1 MPKEPDMSA
10 TAAAED
16 RPQITLITPPAFELE
31 VFPDQLARVL
41 DAVEVA
47 CVRLALATKDEEM
60 ILRAGDACRL
70 VAHERDVAIV
80 IENHV
85 LMVERLGL
93 DGVHLT
99 DGARSVRK
107 VRKDLGA
114 DAIVGA
120 FCGTS
125 RHEGMSAGEAGADYA
140 AFGPLGETTL
150 GKGERVEF
158 DLFEWWSQVI
168 EVPSIAE
175 GALTAELVAKF
186 GPVTDFFGVGEEIWG
201 AEDPI
206 AALRALMAPLG

>member
-1 MPKEPDMSA
+1 MS
-10 TAAAED
+10 TDAAAD

-31 VFPDQLARVL
+31 VFPDRLARVL
-41 DAVEVA
+41 DGAEIA
-47 CVRLALATKDEEM
+47 CVRLALATKDEDM

-125 RHEGMSAGEAGADYA
+125 RHEGMNAGEAGADYA
-140 AFGPLGETTL
+140 AFGPVGETVL

-175 GALTAELVAKF
+175 GALTADLVAKF
-186 GPVTDFFGVGEEIWG
+186 GPVTDFFGIGEEIWA
-201 AEDPI
+201 AEDPL
-206 AALRALMAPLG
+206 ASLKALMAPLG

>member
-1 MPKEPDMSA
+1 MS
-10 TAAAED
+10 AED
-16 RPQITLITPPAFELE
+16 RPQITLITPPALDLD
-31 VFPDQLARVL
+31 VFPARLASVL

-47 CVRLALATKDEEM
+47 CVRLALASRDEDI
-60 ILRAGDACRL
+60 ILRAGDACRV

-107 VRKDLGA
+107 VRKDLGG

-140 AFGPLGETTL
+140 AFGPIGETAL

-158 DLFEWWSQVI
+158 ETFEWWSQVI

-175 GALTAELVAKF
+175 GALTAELVEKF
-186 GPVTDFFGVGEEIWG
+186 GPVTDFFGVGEEIWL
-201 AEDPI
+201 AEDAV
-206 AALRALMAPLG
+206 AAMKALLAPLG